1 MKPPVTPDND
11 ALQKRAVQTGGASAG
26 PIYRMVER
34 LLTTSGGVAV
44 DLGCGKGA
52 LRPALQRRYQRYVGV
67 DAVRYDGF
75 PADAE
80 FVAADLNGPA
90 PMDSQ
95 CADAVIAAETI
106 EHLEN
111 PRAFFREIARLA
123 RPGALIIVTT
133 PNQLSLLSMG
143 TLFVKKRFSAFQDVN
158 YPAHIMPLLEIDL
171 LRIAQEV
178 KLLEPRIEY
187 SLSGRV
193 ALTDSK
199 YPRAISSAFPRLC
212 SDNLALVARA
222 P

>member
-1 MKPPVTPDND
+1 MRDE
-11 ALQKRAVQTGGASAG
+11 ALQKHAVQTGGASAE

-34 LLTTSGGVAV
+34 LLASNGEVAI
-44 DLGCGKGA
+44 DLGCGHGA
-52 LRPALQRRYQRYVGV
+52 LRPVLQRRFRRYIGV
-67 DAVRYDGF
+67 DAVRYNGY
-75 PADAE
+75 PGEAE
-80 FVAADLNGPA
+80 FVEANLNGTA
-90 PMDSQ
+90 PLDSQ
-95 CADAVIAAETI
+95 IADAVIAVETI

-171 LRIAQEV
+171 LRIAREV
-178 KLLEPRIEY
+178 NFQEPRIEY
-187 SLSGRV
+187 SLSGRIV
-193 ALTDSK
+193 FTSSK
-199 YPRAISSAFPRLC
+199 YPAAISASFPRLC